1 MKVVGR
7 GIPAFNKFIEKK
19 DGGQKKKF
27 DENKLVKLNV
37 NEPTNTNELLD
48 VLNGNSSI
56 IFPSIDKTLPIIFY
70 DFSVWTKFKSL
81 PNKFLG
87 GLDTSYKSNKECIYI
102 FDKTFT
108 AENDFYDV
116 LNKYTEKPID
126 INIAANITLLHE
138 LGHAVHHQTEKLNG
152 SYLHE
157 GTEEAKFINELMSFE
172 ELVVSQH
179 EMSGKIVEIEMIGR
193 QATREG
199 YADLYCCILLDKLY
213 GRDKAGFIIKAI
225 HGYREAM
232 NVTERYY
239 THDSINEYLTSK
251 NSLDFKNF
259 NEIHSYISDVVSK
272 YAIKNINSD
281 SRSFVSHSNFLGVIN
296 SVFGINESDVKSAA
310 KKIEDRFP
318 FICVYHDKLVP
329 WRFEHGCEDGEKWL
343 TNKDLN
349 KIKRRIR
356 TIKVVMKNKVN
367 NIFNNPN
374 RKRPL

>member
-48 VLNGNSSI
+48 VLNCNSSI

-157 GTEEAKFINELMSFE
+157 ATEEAKFINELMSFE

-310 KKIEDRFP
+310 KKIEDRFQ
-318 FICVYHDKLVP
+318 FIWVYHDKLVP

-349 KIKRRIR
+349 KIKRGIR

>member
-48 VLNGNSSI
+48 ILNGNSNI
-56 IFPSIDKTLPIIFY
+56 TFPSIDKTLPIIFY

-81 PNKFLG
+81 TNKFLG
-87 GLDTSYKSNKECIYI
+87 GLNTSYKSNKECIYI
-102 FDKTFT
+102 LDKTFT
-108 AENDFYDV
+108 AEHDFYDG

-152 SYLHE
+152 SYLYE

-172 ELVVSQH
+172 ELVISQH
-179 EMSGKIVEIEMIGR
+179 EFSGKIVETEMIAR

-213 GRDKAGFIIKAI
+213 GRDKAGLIIEAI
-225 HGYREAM
+225 SDYREAM

-239 THDSINEYLTSK
+239 THDSIYAYLTSK
-251 NSLDFKNF
+251 NSLYFKSF
-259 NEIHSYISDVVSK
+259 NEIHSYISDIVSK
-272 YAIKNINSD
+272 CAIKSINSD
-281 SRSFVSHSNFLGVIN
+281 SRDFVSHSNFLGVIN
-296 SVFGINESDVKSAA
+296 SVFGINENDVKLAA

-318 FICVYHDKLVP
+318 FIWVYRDKLVP

-343 TNKDLN
+343 ANRELN
-349 KIKRRIR
+349 KMQRGVRAVKA
-356 TIKVVMKNKVN
+356 VMGNKMN
-367 NIFNNPN
+367 NIINNHY
-374 RKRPL
+374 RKRQ

>member
-48 VLNGNSSI
+48 VLNCNSSI

-157 GTEEAKFINELMSFE
+157 ETEEAKFINELMSFE

-310 KKIEDRFP
+310 KKIEDRFQ

-349 KIKRRIR
+349 KIKRGIR